1 MTNEQFRK
9 WWQKKRYILP
19 ALIFLPPVGIPL
31 IWLSQWTRSAK
42 IVATVLSGLIWIGM
56 IADQPGTSQTAG
68 LSPVSLPTPIERVS
82 EIASPSPKVFVT
94 PESKPTAIEEPS
106 PAPTVGSPI
115 RESIS
120 GSCQC
125 PYDTDSRGRR
135 CGGRSAYSKPGGES
149 PVCYS

>member
-1 MTNEQFRK
+1 MTNEQSRK

-31 IWLSQWTRSAK
+31 VWLSQWTRSAK

-56 IADQPGTSQTAG
+56 IADQPGISQTA
-68 LSPVSLPTPIERVS
+68 E
-82 EIASPSPKVFVT
+82 PSPKVFVT

-106 PAPTVGSPI
+106 PAPAVGSPI
-115 RESIS
+115 REPIS